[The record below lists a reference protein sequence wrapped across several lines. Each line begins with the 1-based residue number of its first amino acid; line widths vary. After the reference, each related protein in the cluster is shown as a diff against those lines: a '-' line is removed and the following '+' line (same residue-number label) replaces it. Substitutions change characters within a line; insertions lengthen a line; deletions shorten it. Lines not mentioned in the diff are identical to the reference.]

1 MKCRVESKLKKCRLT
16 KVEMV
21 NVVHSRRELVKRS
34 LDALPVRQVVE
45 NADFSALHCSATYCT
60 SLRREEKSG
69 VEVS

>member
-45 NADFSALHCSATYCT
+45 NADFSALYCSTIPTYCT
-60 SLRREEKSG
+60 SLGRR
-69 VEVS
+69 